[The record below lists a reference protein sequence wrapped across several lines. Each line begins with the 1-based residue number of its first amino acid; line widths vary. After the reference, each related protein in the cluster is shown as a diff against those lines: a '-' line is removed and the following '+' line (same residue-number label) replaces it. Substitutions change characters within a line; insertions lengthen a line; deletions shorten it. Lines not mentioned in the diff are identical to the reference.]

1 MTTNEKVRLSQ
12 PYTQEEV
19 LSSAAE
25 PVEKKKTFS
34 FFSLQTTTII
44 LATFMVVL
52 LVVPFVALVWRAIT
66 TMQGNVALDTRPVL
80 SALSL
85 SLGTSAFSLLL
96 IILWGTP
103 LAYAFAR
110 YQFPFK
116 RLLAVFV
123 ELPIVMPPVVAG
135 LALLSAF
142 GRRGLLGAPL
152 AEWNITITFTW
163 WAVVL
168 AQVFV
173 SAPFYIRAAQTRF
186 SSLPRELEEAASID
200 GADGW
205 RVLWY
210 VILPLSGRAL
220 IIGLVLSWARALGEF
235 GATIL
240 FAGNLQGRTQTM
252 PLLVYGALERDL
264 NATFISALILLA
276 LAGTALGITRWLT
289 RLDDHEGD
297 PLADR

>member
-1 MTTNEKVRLSQ
+1 
-12 PYTQEEV
+12 
-19 LSSAAE
+19 
-25 PVEKKKTFS
+25 
-34 FFSLQTTTII
+34 
-44 LATFMVVL
+44 
-52 LVVPFVALVWRAIT
+52 
-66 TMQGNVALDTRPVL
+66 
-80 SALSL
+80 
-85 SLGTSAFSLLL
+85 
-96 IILWGTP
+96 
-103 LAYAFAR
+103 
-110 YQFPFK
+110 
-116 RLLAVFV
+116 

-152 AEWNITITFTW
+152 AELNITITFTW

-210 VILPLSGRAL
+210 VTLPLSGRAL

-264 NATFISALILLA
+264 NATFISALILLT
-276 LAGTALGITRWLT
+276 LAGTALGVTRWLT
-289 RLDDHEGD
+289 RLDDRDGD